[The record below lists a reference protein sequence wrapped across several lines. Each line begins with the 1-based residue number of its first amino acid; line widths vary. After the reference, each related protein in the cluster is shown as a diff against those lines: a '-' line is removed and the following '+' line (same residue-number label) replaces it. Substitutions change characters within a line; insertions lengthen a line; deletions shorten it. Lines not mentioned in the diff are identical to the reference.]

1 MNADAKRALEVRRL
15 RAEGWTHGKIARFL
29 KMSSNQVGKIC
40 RGEAWVKL
48 TGGEAV
54 LTDGEAEL
62 RMLTNPPPQL
72 DSTEQQA
79 AMERLLKVQ
88 AEVDAQREK
97 PDALAEYMQREKPR
111 DGIMATEQVK
121 VRYPTITAANPNVQP
136 DLSAHEVKDQG
147 AINAERLLETLK
159 DENQSRSS

>member
-62 RMLTNPPPQL
+62 RMLTNPPPPPV
-72 DSTEQQA
+72 DDAEQQA
-79 AMERLLKVQ
+79 AIERLLKVQ
-88 AEVDAQREK
+88 SEVNAQREK
-97 PDALAEYMQREKPR
+97 PDALTEYLQREKPR
-111 DGIMATEQVK
+111 DGVVAPPPVK
-121 VRYPTITAANPNVQP
+121 VRYPDSTSQVAQP
-136 DLSAHEVKDQG
+136 DLGNNEAKEQAS
-147 AINAERLLETLK
+147 INAEQLLETLK